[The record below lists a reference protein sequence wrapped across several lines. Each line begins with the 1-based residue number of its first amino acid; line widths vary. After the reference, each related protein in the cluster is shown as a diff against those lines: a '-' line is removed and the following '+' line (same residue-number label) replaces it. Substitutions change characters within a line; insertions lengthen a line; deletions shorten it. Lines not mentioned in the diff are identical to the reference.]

1 MPATAYW
8 ANLIC
13 DAAANGTSF
22 QGPATIYLALVTTA
36 PSATVAGTEVDD
48 ADYERATFA
57 QSGWT
62 DDGAGSRTNTAII
75 EWVEA
80 AADFSADVEAIEA
93 YDAATAGNRLWY
105 ALLSAPVTY
114 YAGEV
119 PTFAAGALTFS
130 IV

>member
-1 MPATAYW
+1 MPATAYT

-13 DAAANGTSF
+13 DAAAHGSAY
-22 QGPATIYLALVTTA
+22 QGPATIYLALATTT

-48 ADYERATFA
+48 EDYERSEFA

-62 DDGAGSRTNTAII
+62 DDGAGTRTNTAVIT
-75 EWVEA
+75 WPEA
-80 AADFSADVEAIEA
+80 AADFSGDVEAIEA
-93 YDAATAGNRLWY
+93 YDAATEGNRLWY
-105 ALLSAPVTY
+105 AILSAPVTY

-119 PTFAAGALTFS
+119 PTFAAGALSFS